1 MARRFMIA
9 GNWKLHKT
17 VEESLA
23 LARGVREGLARNDLD
38 VLLAPTFPALYPVA
52 RELAGSPIRLGAQ
65 NLYWENQGAF
75 TGEVSGPLIK
85 AAGASHVIVG
95 HSERR
100 QYFGETEKTVALR
113 LAAALAAGLA
123 PVDLNNRFV
132 GDPDPAGLVRAAEEE
147 GLARTLCAWIKGIY
161 AWCLAH
167 PELATIVAVTQGDC
181 SNTHALMELL
191 TLAGRRV
198 IPFDFPHGREPQAL
212 AAEIA
217 RLAGELGADLTRAEA
232 VRRELAPLRRDLARL
247 DELTWREGKVRGP
260 ENFLWLLT
268 SSDFEGDWRAFHRRL
283 RAFLAEADRRPPRRA
298 RLRLGLLG
306 VPPIMSDLVERLEA
320 QNAAVVYCEVPR
332 QFAMLPPAGAA
343 DASLVDQYR
352 RYTYP
357 YDIFFRLEDI
367 AAEAARRKLDGLIHY
382 TQSFCFRQM
391 QDLVIRQ
398 RLRLPVLTLEGDRV
412 GPVDPRTALRLEAFL
427 DLIR

>member
-123 PVDLNNRFV
+123 PILCV
-132 GDPDPAGLVRAAEEE
+132 GESLGEREAGATEAVLESQLAGGLAGFPAARAAELILAYEPVWAIGTGKVASEAQANQAHAFIRSCWPPGSTKRLRTGSESCME
-147 GLARTLCAWIKGIY
+147 GVSSRPMRPGSWANRRWTAPW
-161 AWCLAH
+161 W
-167 PELATIVAVTQGDC
+167 
-181 SNTHALMELL
+181 
-191 TLAGRRV
+191 AGRPCPPP
-198 IPFDFPHGREPQAL
+198 IFWG
-212 AAEIA
+212 
-217 RLAGELGADLTRAEA
+217 
-232 VRRELAPLRRDLARL
+232 
-247 DELTWREGKVRGP
+247 
-260 ENFLWLLT
+260 
-268 SSDFEGDWRAFHRRL
+268 SS
-283 RAFLAEADRRPPRRA
+283 PPRR
-298 RLRLGLLG
+298 R
-306 VPPIMSDLVERLEA
+306 V
-320 QNAAVVYCEVPR
+320 
-332 QFAMLPPAGAA
+332 
-343 DASLVDQYR
+343 
-352 RYTYP
+352 
-357 YDIFFRLEDI
+357 
-367 AAEAARRKLDGLIHY
+367 LD
-382 TQSFCFRQM
+382 
-391 QDLVIRQ
+391 
-398 RLRLPVLTLEGDRV
+398 P
-412 GPVDPRTALRLEAFL
+412 
-427 DLIR
+427 